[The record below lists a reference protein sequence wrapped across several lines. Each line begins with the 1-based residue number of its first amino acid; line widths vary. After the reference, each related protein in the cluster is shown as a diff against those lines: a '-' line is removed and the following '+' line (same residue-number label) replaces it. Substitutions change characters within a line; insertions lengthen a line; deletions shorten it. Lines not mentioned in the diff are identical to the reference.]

1 MHKTVCMNVKNTV
14 GHFFSNKVIKG
25 MLVLVMYSCIIK
37 IILKLSRDC
46 LLYTNK
52 ETSRVLLN
60 TMIT

>member
-14 GHFFSNKVIKG
+14 GLFISNKVIKG

-52 ETSRVLLN
+52 ERSRVLLN

>member
-1 MHKTVCMNVKNTV
+1 MLKIQSVI
-14 GHFFSNKVIKG
+14 FFSNKVIKG
-25 MLVLVMYSCIIK
+25 MIVLVMYSCIIK
-37 IILKLSRDC
+37 IILKLSRDY